1 MSTLVQTWLLTG
13 IALAFTF
20 MNGFNDSGSIVATVI
35 SSRALTP
42 RYALFLSAVAHLA
55 APFLFGIAVADT
67 IGHQVVA
74 REAVTVPVVLAAA
87 SAAVLWCLITYRLG
101 IPSSSSH
108 ALIGGLIGATAAGQ
122 GWRAILPSGL
132 EKVFLALVL
141 SPVLGMI
148 GGYLLMWMAMYMA
161 QRATPKV
168 NIFFNR
174 AQILALIALALSHG
188 TNDAQ
193 KGMGLIVM
201 GLMAV
206 GSLREFSVPGWVV
219 LACAFGISLGT
230 AFGARRIIRTVGGK
244 YYRVRPVHGFTAQCS
259 SAIVILSAALLG
271 GPVSSTEV
279 ISASIMGAGAAERI
293 SKVRWGVVREVVA
306 AWVFTV
312 PVTALVAALACRLFL
327 LVF

>member
-1 MSTLVQTWLLTG
+1 MSMLIQAGLLTG
-13 IALAFTF
+13 IGLAFTF
-20 MNGFNDSGSIVATVI
+20 MNGFNDSGSIVAAAI
-35 SSRALTP
+35 SSRALP
-42 RYALFLSAVAHLA
+42 LRYALLLSAVAHLA

-87 SAAVLWCLITYRLG
+87 SAAVSWCLITYRLG
-101 IPSSSSH
+101 VPSSSSH

-148 GGYLLMWMAMYMA
+148 GGYLLMWTAMYLA
-161 QRATPKV
+161 QRTTPKV

-174 AQILALIALALSHG
+174 AQISALLALALSHG

-206 GSLREFSVPGWVV
+206 GSLPEFSVPGWVV

-230 AFGARRIIRTVGGK
+230 AFGARRIIRTVGGR

-312 PVTALVAALACRLFL
+312 PVTALTAALACRLFL